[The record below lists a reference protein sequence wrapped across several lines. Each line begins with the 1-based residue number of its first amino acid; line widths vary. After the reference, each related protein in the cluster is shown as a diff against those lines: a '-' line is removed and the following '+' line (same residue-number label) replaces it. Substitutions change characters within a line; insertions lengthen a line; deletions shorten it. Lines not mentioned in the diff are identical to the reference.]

1 MYPRMK
7 ELRKEHKLTQADA
20 AKILGVSTNHYGK
33 YERGETDIPLEHVMT
48 LCTYYKVSL
57 DYIVGWSRYRN
68 EDEAFKEKLIA
79 NLNAMPWMPQS
90 LNN

>member
-1 MYPRMK
+1 MK

-33 YERGETDIPLEHVMT
+33 YERGETNILLEHVMK

-57 DYIVGWSRYRN
+57 DYFIGWSNYRS
-68 EDEAFKEKLIA
+68 EDDAFKERLVAKL
-79 NLNAMPWMPQS
+79 MKFQH
-90 LNN
+90 